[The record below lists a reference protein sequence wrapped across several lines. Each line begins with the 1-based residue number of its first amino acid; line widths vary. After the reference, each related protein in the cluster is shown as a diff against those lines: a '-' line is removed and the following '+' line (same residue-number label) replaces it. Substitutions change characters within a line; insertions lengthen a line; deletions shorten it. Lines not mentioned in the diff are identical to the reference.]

1 MKSIIFYILLLIA
14 TVGPA
19 QTNNNIVIGM
29 GDSVYSNILKENRRF
44 WIHVPDSTS
53 PDGVFAR
60 QHYPVVYLLDGDPM
74 NFSVVT
80 SILQQLGGGSG
91 NISFPQMIVVGIPNT
106 DRTRDLTPTHVRS
119 TPMLDSFSAAHSG
132 GGEPFISFIEK
143 ELIPHVDSLYPTAPY
158 RMLIGHSFGG
168 LLAIQVLMNHPH
180 LFNSYI
186 AIDPSMWWDDQ
197 KLLKQARAVLKNNK
211 FERLTLF
218 LAMANTMPKGMD
230 TAKVQI
236 DTTITSLHIR
246 SIVQLGHFFNA
257 NKQDELNFT
266 WRYYPEYDHGSV
278 SLIAVYDALHSIFNF
293 YNLILPFNEF
303 FKPTFNSDNLIIEH
317 YRNISKEMGYNIF
330 PLNN

>member
-1 MKSIIFYILLLIA
+1 MKSIIFYILMLVSA
-14 TVGPA
+14 DAYT
-19 QTNNNIVIGM
+19 QTDNNIVIGIE
-29 GDSVYSNILKENRRF
+29 DSVYSNILKENRRF

-91 NISFPQMIVVGIPNT
+91 NTAFPQMIVVGIPNT
-106 DRTRDLTPTHVRS
+106 QRTRDLTPTHVKS
-119 TPMLDSFSAAHSG
+119 APLLDSFSAGQSG
-132 GGEPFISFIEK
+132 AGEPFISFIQK

-168 LLAIQVLMNHPH
+168 LLAIHVLINHPH

-197 KLLKQARAVLKNNK
+197 KLLKQARVVLKNNK
-211 FERLTLF
+211 FESRTLF

-230 TAKVQI
+230 TATVQK

-246 SIVQLGHFFNA
+246 SILQLGRFFNA
-257 NKQDELNFT
+257 NKQDELKLT
-266 WRYYPEYDHGSV
+266 WKYYLE
-278 SLIAVYDALHSIFNF
+278 
-293 YNLILPFNEF
+293 
-303 FKPTFNSDNLIIEH
+303 
-317 YRNISKEMGYNIF
+317 
-330 PLNN
+330 